1 MDMKR
6 PQQDRPRRGEA
17 TARPAPKASQVRQV
31 VALPVALLGGV
42 MGEVRA
48 AAWFAALG
56 EPLTDGD
63 RTDADAYAR
72 GLGLGPLRV
81 IQAHDWPEAERVL
94 KAPDWSPAWW
104 DREEELRQRLLA
116 EAEAHFPERD
126 LWTALT
132 ELTTDAGDIVHGKA
146 ATAASRM
153 GGAATASIHVAAG
166 AAAQATYQLVLARLA
181 EDAASPFE
189 SKFRLFAAGRWPLGV
204 VGSTLVLF

>member
-1 MDMKR
+1 V
-6 PQQDRPRRGEA
+6 
-17 TARPAPKASQVRQV
+17 TAIVLPSPLFASLRSDVRT
-31 VALPVALLGGV
+31 
-42 MGEVRA
+42 

-63 RTDADAYAR
+63 RADADAYAR
-72 GLGLGPLRV
+72 LLGLGTLV
-81 IQAHDWPEAERVL
+81 LGQARDWPEAERVL

-104 DREEELRQRLLA
+104 EAEEALRQRLLA
-116 EAEAHFPERD
+116 DAEARYPERV

-132 ELTTDAGDIVHGKA
+132 ELTTEAGDIVHGKA

-153 GGAATASIHVAAG
+153 GGAAKASVHVAAG
-166 AAAQATYQLVLARLA
+166 AAAQATYQLSLARLA
-181 EDAASPFE
+181 RDAASPFE